1 MFKLNSQTNDR
12 LQFKAWS
19 HEIRGNFPKI
29 PRIVCVDPRITQ
41 KILSLNNIPG
51 EFVEK
56 PGVYDKALL
65 CLPRH
70 TVILTTTEAKTKG

>member
-41 KILSLNNIPG
+41 KTLSLNNIPG